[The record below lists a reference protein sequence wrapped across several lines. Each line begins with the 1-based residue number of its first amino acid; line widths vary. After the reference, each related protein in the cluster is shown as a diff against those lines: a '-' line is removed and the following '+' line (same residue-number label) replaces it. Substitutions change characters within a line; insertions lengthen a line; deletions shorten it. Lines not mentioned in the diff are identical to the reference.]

1 MVPEEDKEDNLASKI
16 QELEEHLTFLD
27 DHIGKQDKEIMNLQ
41 KKIDKSI
48 TELKELRA
56 HFQSGALSADR
67 HDEKPP
73 HY

>member
-1 MVPEEDKEDNLASKI
+1 MPEEEKEDTLASKI

-27 DHIGKQDKEIMNLQ
+27 DHITKQDKEIMNLQ
-41 KKIDKSI
+41 KKLEKSI
-48 TELKELRA
+48 TELKELRE
-56 HFQSGALSADR
+56 HFQSGALSSDR

>member
-1 MVPEEDKEDNLASKI
+1 VPEEENEDNLASKI

-27 DHIGKQDKEIMNLQ
+27 DHLTKQDKEIMNLQ
-41 KKIDKSI
+41 KKLEKSI
-48 TELKELRA
+48 TELKELRE
-56 HFQSGALSADR
+56 HFQSGTLSSDR